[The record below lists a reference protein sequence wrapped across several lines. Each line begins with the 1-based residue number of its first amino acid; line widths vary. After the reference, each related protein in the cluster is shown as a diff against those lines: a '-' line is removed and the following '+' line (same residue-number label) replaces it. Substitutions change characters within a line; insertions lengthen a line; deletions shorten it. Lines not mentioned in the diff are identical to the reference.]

1 MKSLRLLSLGA
12 LAVLQAAPAF
22 AYAPAPSPFQ
32 SDQAEERARIC
43 MGEIEAPRRE
53 RQAACDESLL
63 VEPSRAV
70 RADLLASRGWLAEA
84 ERAHEAALRDFEAS
98 LKAVPGHLAALRG
111 RASVLSE
118 LGRHAEA
125 AALIEAGVAS
135 AGAPPSLLID
145 RASLRERAGDVAGAL
160 EDLDRVVTVDPS
172 NAWARAA
179 RARLLQELGRHE
191 AALADLAAAIEIEP
205 AIASH
210 HYRRGLSLYGLGRPR
225 EAIAAFDRALRLEPA
240 VPQAWLDRGLAFEAM
255 GHAAIALGNYE
266 RALRLDPRNQTALT
280 RRAAALQ
287 RTGRT
292 AQAIA
297 AYGALLDAYPAAF
310 GFNNRAGLLIAQGRR
325 AEALQD
331 LERALALAPG
341 DRNALRNRGQLLLS
355 LGHNRE
361 ALRDLDRAGP
371 GRDVAGWQAMRGD
384 ALLALGRAPLALQAY
399 RAALELRPD
408 DIPTRFGTG
417 LAEELL
423 GNRPA
428 ALSAYEAVL
437 AAAPDHA
444 GAAERREELL
454 PALGRSIEVWPMR
467 LGNLLRGVRRQ
478 LESECAA
485 VWQAFQAARPQPVAA
500 APPPRSPVAELDA
513 ALALDGLDVGRL
525 VRRAQFGIG
534 HPQREA
540 QARQDLATALLIE
553 PGNPAALVQRS
564 RLLFRAGAF
573 ADALSDAEAALR
585 REPRSVEALFQRAR
599 ALEARGQGA
608 AALKAYDEVVAVAPD
623 NAAALLNRGLLLQRA
638 RQYPRALADLDAAV
652 TANRNDPD
660 GWAARAGLRTVMGDN
675 ESAIA
680 DYREALTLAPH
691 RLDAALGLTQALVS
705 ARQPLL
711 AIDEL
716 GRLIKRYPEQAG
728 LWNMRCL
735 IRAVSGEAAG
745 AMPDCE
751 EALRLAPDHGG
762 VLHTRGLV
770 QLKRGDFDGALAD
783 FERAL
788 RLDARFGQA
797 WYGRGVAHQRRGDTA
812 EAAADF
818 ARARALD
825 AGAEERYRAYGVTP

>member
-1 MKSLRLLSLGA
+1 MKSRCLFWMGA

-32 SDQAEERARIC
+32 SSQAEERARIC

-53 RQAACDESLL
+53 RRAACDESLL
-63 VEPSRAV
+63 VELSRAV

-84 ERAHEAALRDFEAS
+84 ERAHDTALRDFEAS
-98 LKAVPGHLAALRG
+98 LRAVPGHLAALRG
-111 RASVLSE
+111 RASVFSE
-118 LGRHAEA
+118 FGRHAEA

-145 RASLRERAGDVAGAL
+145 RAGLRERAGDLKGAL
-160 EDLDRVVTVDPS
+160 KDLDRVVTVDPS
-172 NAWARAA
+172 NIWARAA

-191 AALADLAAAIEIEP
+191 AALVDLATAIEMEP
-205 AIASH
+205 AMALH
-210 HYRRGLSLYGLGRPR
+210 HHRRGLSLAGLGRPR
-225 EAIAAFDRALRLEPA
+225 EAIAAFDSALRLEPA
-240 VPQAWLDRGLAFEAM
+240 VPQAWLDRGRAFEAM
-255 GHAAIALGNYE
+255 GHAAIALRNYE
-266 RALRLDPRNQTALT
+266 RALRLDPRSQAALT
-280 RRAAALQ
+280 RRATLLQ
-287 RTGRT
+287 RTGR
-292 AQAIA
+292 ADQAIA

-331 LERALALAPG
+331 LERALALAPA

-355 LGHNRE
+355 LGRNRE
-361 ALRDLDRAGP
+361 ALRDLDGAGP
-371 GRDVAGWQAMRGD
+371 GRDIAGWQAMRGD
-384 ALLALGRAPLALQAY
+384 ALLALGRARPALRAY

-408 DIPTRFGTG
+408 DLPTRFGVG

-454 PALGRSIEVWPMR
+454 PALGRSIEGWPMR

-478 LESECAA
+478 FESGRDAFR
-485 VWQAFQAARPQPVAA
+485 QAYRAARPQPAA
-500 APPPRSPVAELDA
+500 APPRNPIAELDA

-525 VRRAQFGIG
+525 VRRAQFSIG

-553 PGNPAALVQRS
+553 PDNPAALVQRS
-564 RLLFRAGAF
+564 RLHYRAGAF
-573 ADALSDAEAALR
+573 AAALSDVEAALR
-585 REPRSVEALFQRAR
+585 RAPRSVEALFQRAR

-660 GWAARAGLRTVMGDN
+660 GWAARAGLRAAMGDN
-675 ESAIA
+675 ESAVA

-691 RLDAALGLTQALVS
+691 RLDAALGLTQALVG

-735 IRAVSGEAAG
+735 IRAVSGEPAG

-751 EALRLAPDHGG
+751 EALRLAPNHGG

-770 QLKRGDFDGALAD
+770 QLKRGDFDGAIAD
-783 FERAL
+783 FDRAL

-797 WYGRGVAHQRRGDTA
+797 WYGRAVAHQRRGDS
-812 EAAADF
+812 AAATADF